1 MYLTTAS
8 LWKKPPGT
16 VASGQQLKVTDNER
30 LNRSRSQGWVS
41 SLKTHFVRG
50 DDVWSRTQLSQ
61 PSFQIFCRF
70 REGRSASTYVIHI
83 LGRFPSQLKGFFLLP
98 KPLLQ
103 AGAQPGEV
111 ARTEGRPWALR
122 VWHTALSWVQ
132 ENEAAT
138 CLRAGEVEEA
148 QVEVKK
154 RRISAVL
161 ERWECVRA
169 MEIQTWCWRVGLEV
183 V

>member
-8 LWKKPPGT
+8 LWKKPPGIA
-16 VASGQQLKVTDNER
+16 ASGQQLKITDNER

-70 REGRSASTYVIHI
+70 REGHSASTYVIHI

-138 CLRAGEVEEA
+138 CSRAGEVEEA

-169 MEIQTWCWRVGLEV
+169 MEIRTWCWRVELEV